1 MKIRNIALLTA
12 GLLAQNPKALYQE
25 NDKETQFVKEI
36 EQYAQEHEVPITT
49 GKTEDYDVFMK
60 TYSSPTDTI
69 RVRIQ
74 DNDGDGTLSK
84 EDIIQIG
91 QKREGIYSLE
101 EDLEYGLRHNQSSLF
116 EILNEGIELWP
127 NSNELF
133 LRDLGFNTNK
143 IDYVRD
149 ANHDTKVRSNSN
161 LQRLKNIINYK
172 K

>member
-36 EQYAQEHEVPITT
+36 AQDVLTT

>member
-12 GLLAQNPKALYQE
+12 GLLAQNPKAIYQE
-25 NDKETQFVKEI
+25 NDKETVFVKEI
-36 EQYAQEHEVPITT
+36 AQDVLTN

-74 DNDGDGTLSK
+74 DNDGNGTLSK

-91 QKREGIYSLE
+91 QKGNLE
-101 EDLEYGLRHNQSSLF
+101 DDLEMGLRSAKSSTL
-116 EILNEGIELWP
+116 EVLDKGIELWP
-127 NSNELF
+127 GPKELG

-149 ANHDTKVRSNSN
+149 ANHDTKVRSHNH